1 MFQRSK
7 RKWYLV
13 SLIGASVLLS
23 GCTSTLE
30 TSTQV
35 YQQCKYQDNC
45 PIICVG
51 DWMNGRY
58 CDTSGFSL

>member
-1 MFQRSK
+1 
-7 RKWYLV
+7 LV